1 MENVKAELI
10 SALPAAGNSDISEPA
25 SRLDE
30 KVREEKELDADDL
43 IPYLTFFHQRISDLS
58 PENLRLVAGG
68 KDEKTV
74 AVLSAPSDTFGTF
87 DTFSKGAALQSS
99 LGSTI
104 SQVRVDDI
112 TRLAAAAV
120 TASAETTAPATAASA
135 KKTAPVTA
143 TSATTIAPAAAAAAS
158 ATTTAPAKTAVA
170 PSQTEIIVSD
180 AFMTAAAEKKGK
192 DVRREVNNVLPHG
205 TPGLNS
211 SPQSDTSVKSKADNL
226 YTQQIRHADQA
237 LSSMMETAASS
248 RPEHGETKI
257 TYTFRRWD
265 ASNRH
270 AVEFTVPKD
279 QLTQPLIMTPT
290 TREVRERIDI
300 ARDTP
305 GAPVF
310 SLREEGEQHSNRR
323 NVWRFYDEEET

>member
-1 MENVKAELI
+1 MENVKAERI
-10 SALPAAGNSDISEPA
+10 NSLPAAENSVISEPV

-30 KVREEKELDADDL
+30 KMRDEKECDEVDPV
-43 IPYLTFFHQRISDLS
+43 PYLTFFRQLVSDTS
-58 PENLRLVAGG
+58 PESPRLVASRGEVKTAAMLSAAFDSDSSNTGG
-68 KDEKTV
+68 K
-74 AVLSAPSDTFGTF
+74 GT
-87 DTFSKGAALQSS
+87 TLHSS
-99 LGSTI
+99 TASTI
-104 SQVRVDDI
+104 SQLRAIDPPLL
-112 TRLAAAAV
+112 TAA
-120 TASAETTAPATAASA
+120 PASA
-135 KKTAPVTA
+135 KT
-143 TSATTIAPAAAAAAS
+143 AAALPQPGVI
-158 ATTTAPAKTAVA
+158 T
-170 PSQTEIIVSD
+170 SD
-180 AFMTAAAEKKGK
+180 SFMTAVAEKKGK
-192 DVRREVNNVLPHG
+192 ETRSEVNTILPYG
-205 TPGLNS
+205 APGNGDA
-211 SPQSDTSVKSKADNL
+211 PQFDASVKSKVENL
-226 YTQQIRHADQA
+226 YTPQIRHADQD
-237 LSSMMETAASS
+237 LSSLLTSEASS

-279 QLTQPLIMTPT
+279 QLTQPVIMTPT

>member
-10 SALPAAGNSDISEPA
+10 SSLPAAENSVISEPA

-30 KVREEKELDADDL
+30 KMREEKEFDEVDL
-43 IPYLTFFHQRISDLS
+43 VPYLTFFRQLVSDTS
-58 PENLRLVAGG
+58 PESPRLVVSSG
-68 KDEKTV
+68 DVKT
-74 AVLSAPSDTFGTF
+74 AAMLSAASDSSDFCGKSTT
-87 DTFSKGAALQSS
+87 LQSS
-99 LGSTI
+99 
-104 SQVRVDDI
+104 
-112 TRLAAAAV
+112 
-120 TASAETTAPATAASA
+120 TASTASQLRAIDTPLLTAAPAPA
-135 KKTAPVTA
+135 KTTA
-143 TSATTIAPAAAAAAS
+143 TSAK
-158 ATTTAPAKTAVA
+158 TAVTPAKTAA
-170 PSQTEIIVSD
+170 ALPQPGIIASD
-180 AFMTAAAEKKGK
+180 SFMTAAVEKKVK
-192 DVRREVNNVLPHG
+192 DVRSEINNILPHG
-205 TPGLNS
+205 ALGLS
-211 SPQSDTSVKSKADNL
+211 GSPQSDASVKSKVENL
-226 YTQQIRHADQA
+226 FTQQIRHADQD
-237 LSSMMETAASS
+237 LSSMLKTEASS

-270 AVEFTVPKD
+270 VVEFTVPKD